1 MSYNHIYSHKK
12 RPTFLLKSVD
22 SSAHATGRDKTKDKT
37 LNAFKAK
44 RKAKDEKK
52 RTCVNS
58 PKQRSSSPMDME
70 MSDSDSEDGQFSKV
84 DQEDERLFGKLK
96 SAATEP
102 AVDMPMPLTS
112 EHLQTIM
119 LTRSRSIR
127 RRPPPPPPAQA
138 GVAPAAKLY
147 KLSSAQMDIND
158 VLARKR
164 QLAGQGTATER
175 SRSGGMTTT
184 RRDRLARVNKQNRKA
199 RWCTARSGRP
209 AATAEEGT
217 VALSRENIDLGDF

>member
-22 SSAHATGRDKTKDKT
+22 SPAHATGRDKTKDKT

-44 RKAKDEKK
+44 RKAKDEKQ

-70 MSDSDSEDGQFSKV
+70 ISDSDSEDGQFSKV

-102 AVDMPMPLTS
+102 A
-112 EHLQTIM
+112 
-119 LTRSRSIR
+119 
-127 RRPPPPPPAQA
+127 
-138 GVAPAAKLY
+138 
-147 KLSSAQMDIND
+147 MDISD

-175 SRSGGMTTT
+175 SRLIAQ
-184 RRDRLARVNKQNRKA
+184 RRHDYDEAGATDAQLATLPKA
-199 RWCTARSGRP
+199 RPRRKRPRTA
-209 AATAEEGT
+209 
-217 VALSRENIDLGDF
+217 SRA